1 MLRVNWMVLLLL
13 GTLAGNLAC
22 SQFQAKV
29 PASSSALTGVVT
41 SQAEGAMEGVLVS
54 AKRVGAPITV
64 TVVSDAQG
72 RYTFPAD
79 RLTAGD
85 YYLSIRAAGYDL
97 GGPSEAEVIEILAD
111 KTTQLDLKLTETK
124 DLPSQLM
131 NAEWL
136 LSIEKSGH
144 GKEQMEK
151 LNCVGCHSMTR
162 LFTSKHTAEEWAGVI
177 DRMRTYGQGGRPL
190 PFPVSPGKPDKNF
203 VEFLSAVNLSAGA
216 KHDYELKT
224 LPRPTGRATRVVI
237 TEYDLPDKT
246 SEPHEVLV
254 APDGMIWYADF
265 VRPYVV
271 KLNPETAEFAEYR
284 LPDLKPGF
292 PAGSNCFEMDQ
303 EGTLWL
309 GGLKQ
314 GGAYKIE
321 RTTGKITSWK
331 LPSSESAYSH
341 AGCLALSPD
350 GTVWVRETMSGG
362 RGEQHEWRLDPR
374 TGKFTSY
381 APYPKDMKIVPAAD
395 RQPQGTGYLGGF
407 GDLSYEEEATRE
419 RKHQIYGTAMDSK
432 GFYYMADIGAGS
444 VAKID
449 PETKAVTFYET
460 PTPNS
465 APRRMDM
472 DSQDRL
478 WFAEYRAGKIGM
490 FDTKTNA
497 FQEWPLPTP
506 YAGPYDVK
514 FDKAGNLWAGGMHTD
529 YLYRLHPETG
539 EVTQYLLPTVNG
551 NIRNMGGV
559 DDRTTPVTVW
569 IGENHRNKIAKVE
582 PLD

>member
-1 MLRVNWMVLLLL
+1 MLRAKWMVVVLL
-13 GTLAGNLAC
+13 GAVAGNLAC
-22 SQFQAKV
+22 SQSQETV
-29 PASSSALTGVVT
+29 SASSSGLSGVVT
-41 SQAEGAMEGVLVS
+41 SQAEGKMEGVLVS
-54 AKRVGAPITV
+54 AKKDGGAMTV

-72 RYTFPAD
+72 QYGFPAD
-79 RLTAGD
+79 RLQPGKHQ
-85 YYLSIRAAGYDL
+85 LSIRAAGYDL
-97 GGPSEAEVIEILAD
+97 AGPSEVDVMAD
-111 KTTQLDLKLTETK
+111 KTTELDLKLTETK

-136 LSIEKSGH
+136 MSIEKSGH

-162 LFTSKHTAEEWAGVI
+162 LFTSKHTAEEWIGVI
-177 DRMRTYGQGGRPL
+177 DRMRTYGQGGRKL
-190 PFPVSPGKPDKNF
+190 PFPVSLSKPDKEF
-203 VEFLSAVNLSAGA
+203 VEFLSAVNLSSGA
-216 KHDYELKT
+216 EHDYELKA
-224 LPRPTGRATRVVI
+224 LPRPKGRATRVVI
-237 TEYDLPDKT
+237 TEYDLPDET

-271 KLNPETAEFAEYR
+271 KLNPDTAEFTEYR

-321 RTTGKITSWK
+321 RTTGKVTSWK
-331 LPSSESAYSH
+331 LPSSESAHSH

-350 GTVWVRETMSGG
+350 GTVWIRETMSGG
-362 RGEQHEWRLDPR
+362 RGGEQHEWRLDPG
-374 TGKFTSY
+374 TGEFVSY
-381 APYPKDMKIVPAAD
+381 SPYPKDMKVVPAANPL
-395 RQPQGTGYLGGF
+395 PQGAGYLGGF
-407 GDLSYEEEATRE
+407 GDLSYEAEANRE
-419 RKHQIYGTAMDSK
+419 RKRRIYGTAIDSN

-449 PETKAVTFYET
+449 PETKAATFYET

-497 FQEWPLPTP
+497 FKEWPLPTP

-529 YLYRLHPETG
+529 YLYRLNPATG
-539 EVTQYLLPTVNG
+539 EVTQYLLPTVNV

-559 DDRTTPVTVW
+559 DDRKTPVTIW
-569 IGENHRNKIAKVE
+569 IGENHHAKLAKIE
-582 PLD
+582 PLE

>member
-1 MLRVNWMVLLLL
+1 MLHAKWMVVLLC
-13 GTLAGNLAC
+13 GVMAGNLAC
-22 SQFQAKV
+22 SRSEETVSA
-29 PASSSALTGVVT
+29 ASAGLTGVVT

-54 AKRVGAPITV
+54 AKKEGAPITV

-72 RYTFPAD
+72 RYAFPAG
-79 RLTAGD
+79 RLTEGE
-85 YYLSIRAAGYDL
+85 YHLSIRAAGYDL
-97 GGPSEAEVIEILAD
+97 AGPLEVEID
-111 KTTQLDLKLTETK
+111 DNKTTELDLTLTETK

-136 LSIEKSGH
+136 VSIEKSGH

-162 LFTSKHTAEEWAGVI
+162 LFTSKHTAEEWIAVI
-177 DRMRTYGQGGRPL
+177 NRMRTYGQGGRPL
-190 PFPVSPGKPDKNF
+190 PFPVTPGKPDKEF
-203 VEFLSAVNLSAGA
+203 VEFLSKVNLSAGE
-216 KHDYELKT
+216 KHDYELQT

-271 KLNPETAEFAEYR
+271 KMNPETAEFTEYR

-292 PAGSNCFEMDQ
+292 PAGSNCFEMDK

-331 LPSSESAYSH
+331 LPSSESAHSH

-350 GTVWVRETMSGG
+350 GSVWVRETMSGG
-362 RGEQHEWRLDPR
+362 QGGEQHEWRLDPK
-374 TGKFTSY
+374 TGKFISY
-381 APYPKDMKIVPAAD
+381 SPYPDDMKIVPAVN
-395 RQPQGTGYLGGF
+395 RLPQGTGYLGGF

-419 RKHQIYGTAMDSK
+419 RKRQIYGTAIDSR

-478 WFAEYRAGKIGM
+478 WFAEYRAGKVGM
-490 FDTKTNA
+490 FDTKTNS

-514 FDKAGNLWAGGMHTD
+514 YDKNGDVWTGGMHTD
-529 YLYRLHPETG
+529 YLYRVNPATG
-539 EVTQYLLPTVNG
+539 EVTQYLLPTVNV
-551 NIRNMGGV
+551 NIRNLGGV
-559 DDRTTPVTVW
+559 DDRKSPVTIW